1 MNELA
6 LGSLLPRG
14 TKTWQGQEFES
25 TIELVLASEELATS
39 MIKCAIRE
47 TDHGSDHQAIET
59 VFEVETPDQQQPER
73 LLFKNAPWKQI
84 NTRIAENLEKLP
96 TQGTVQQNTNRL
108 MSVVC
113 EAVRSLTPRAKP
125 SPHAKRWWMT
135 DLTQLRRIHTYW
147 RNQARNQSRAGA
159 CTTELENTARAAA
172 KQYHDAIRQQKKS
185 HWNEFLADN
194 DNIWQAAKY
203 LKSGK
208 VAAFDRVP
216 QLVRAD
222 GSRTLDG
229 KEQAE
234 ELLNTFFPPLPEQIE
249 DEGVRPQRAAVSMP
263 DLTMEEI
270 ERQLKTAKP
279 WKAPGEDAWRPIS
292 LLATLGKILELVI
305 AERISHAVETYGL
318 LPTNHFGARKQRSAE
333 QALMVLQEYIYIAWR
348 RRHVVSLISFDVK
361 GACNGVS
368 TMQANGQTSEARD
381 LPQAGLPQGSPLSP
395 VLYLFFNADLV
406 QRRIDANGGAI
417 AFVDDFTAWVAS
429 PTVQLNRAK
438 LQDVID
444 NALDWERRRGAPFE
458 AEKTAIIH
466 FTKNKNKVCDDPF
479 TIKGQDV
486 HPKDHVKILGLVMDS
501 RLKYKQ
507 HIARAV

>member
-1 MNELA
+1 MRQGEGDDIIDLMNELA

-25 TIELVLASEELATS
+25 TIELVQLATS
-39 MIKCAIRE
+39 MIKCATRE

-84 NTRIAENLEKLP
+84 NTRIAEKLEKLP
-96 TQGTVQQNTNRL
+96 TQGTVQQNTIRL

-125 SPHAKRWWMT
+125 WPHAKRWWTT

-159 CTTELENTARAAA
+159 YTTELENTARAAA

-208 VAAFDRVP
+208 VAAFDKVP
-216 QLVRAD
+216 QLVGAD

-234 ELLNTFFPPLPEQIE
+234 ELLNTFLSAPPGT
-249 DEGVRPQRAAVSMP
+249 D
-263 DLTMEEI
+263 
-270 ERQLKTAKP
+270 
-279 WKAPGEDAWRPIS
+279 
-292 LLATLGKILELVI
+292 
-305 AERISHAVETYGL
+305 
-318 LPTNHFGARKQRSAE
+318 
-333 QALMVLQEYIYIAWR
+333 
-348 RRHVVSLISFDVK
+348 
-361 GACNGVS
+361 
-368 TMQANGQTSEARD
+368 
-381 LPQAGLPQGSPLSP
+381 
-395 VLYLFFNADLV
+395 
-406 QRRIDANGGAI
+406 
-417 AFVDDFTAWVAS
+417 
-429 PTVQLNRAK
+429 
-438 LQDVID
+438 
-444 NALDWERRRGAPFE
+444 RG
-458 AEKTAIIH
+458 
-466 FTKNKNKVCDDPF
+466 
-479 TIKGQDV
+479 
-486 HPKDHVKILGLVMDS
+486 
-501 RLKYKQ
+501 
-507 HIARAV
+507 